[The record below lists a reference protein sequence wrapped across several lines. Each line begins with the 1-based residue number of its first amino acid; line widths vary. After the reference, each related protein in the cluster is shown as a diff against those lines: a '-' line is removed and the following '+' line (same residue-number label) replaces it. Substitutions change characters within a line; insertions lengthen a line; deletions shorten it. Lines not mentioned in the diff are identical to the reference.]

1 MNYCPVV
8 QTDPKYCQA
17 PSAGGASVT
26 EPWIA
31 EWDETAAAIGRDLS
45 GGETQVAADLVEAG
59 AIRRY
64 CEPLEFDCPLHHD
77 EATARDAGYRGILAP
92 VSGISS
98 RWTRGSLW
106 EPGESTKYPSAERD
120 ADMIRR
126 PEGRMSSLPGP
137 RMPRTFATDVEVEYG
152 APVCVGDR
160 LTTSGLT
167 LVSVVPKET
176 SVGRGAFVTTESAI
190 HNQMGE
196 LVATVRHG
204 GFHYRPR
211 PFEPAGGG
219 PPAPDSA
226 SIARSEP
233 EPAPPPA
240 VDWLRQR
247 FYEDVSVGDE
257 LPPVNINLTVTRLVV
272 EAGANLDFSQVHH
285 HAGVARATGAPD
297 MYANNIFIQGWWE
310 RSVREFIGLRGRFKR
325 TGPLRMRIFNTVGEA
340 ATTRGSV
347 KRMWHENGEHLLELE
362 MRTEIS
368 RGVSVGPGPVI
379 VTLPSRH

>member
-1 MNYCPVV
+1 
-8 QTDPKYCQA
+8 
-17 PSAGGASVT
+17 VT

-31 EWDETAAAIGRDLS
+31 EWDETAGAIGRELA
-45 GGETQVAADLVEAG
+45 GGEKQVAADLVEAG

-64 CEPLEFDCPLHHD
+64 CEPLELACPLHHD
-77 EATARDAGYRGILAP
+77 EAAAREAGYRGIVAP

-98 RWTRGSLW
+98 RWSRGSLW
-106 EPGESTKYPSAERD
+106 EPGEPTSYPSADRD

-126 PEGRMSSLPGP
+126 PEGRMSLVPGP
-137 RMPRTFATDVEVEYG
+137 RMPRTFATDVEVEHG

-160 LTTSGLT
+160 LTTSGLR

-190 HNQMGE
+190 HNQLGE

-204 GFHYRPR
+204 GFQYRPR
-211 PFEPAGGG
+211 PYAPDGGG
-219 PPAPDSA
+219 A
-226 SIARSEP
+226 P
-233 EPAPPPA
+233 EPADDPTGLPEPEAAARAPA
-240 VDWLRQR
+240 IDWSQQR
-247 FYEDVSVGDE
+247 LFEDVAVGDE
-257 LPPVNINLTVTRLVV
+257 LAPVSINLTVTRLIV

-285 HAGVARATGAPD
+285 HADVARATGAPD

-310 RSVREFIGLRGRFKR
+310 RTVREFIGLRGRFKR
-325 TGPLRMRIFNTVGEA
+325 TGPLRMRIFNTVGETV
-340 ATTRGSV
+340 TTRGV
-347 KRMWHENGEHLLELE
+347 VRRMWRENGESLLELE
-362 MRTEIS
+362 MRTEMT